1 MANKG
6 RFGIVVGGGPAPGI
20 NGVIGSVAIEAIANG
35 YEVLGFR
42 EGFSHLSKGKP
53 IHENLT
59 IDAVSRIHL
68 AGGSILATSRVNP
81 TKDPKLLDNVV
92 KSLAD
97 LGVTH
102 LVTIGGDDTAFSSAK
117 VSDHAM
123 ASLGLDLRV
132 VHVPKTIDNDLPLPE
147 GVPTFGYQTA
157 REIGA
162 QLVKNLSEDAKT
174 TRRWYFVIMMGR
186 TAGHLALGVGKSAGA
201 TVTIIPEEFPGPVPL
216 ATIADILATSMI
228 KRQAMGKPF
237 GVAVIAEGLAE
248 RLTQDDLKFLENVE
262 RDAHGHVRLSEVDF
276 GEIVKQATKKV
287 LDERGIKTSIIDKE
301 IGYELRCAPPVAFDV
316 EYTRNLG
323 YAAVKFLLD
332 GGSKAMISIQ
342 GERIVPMP
350 FDEIRDPK
358 TGKTSVR
365 RVNVESLQYQI
376 AQKYMIKLTAA
387 DLADAGQC
395 AKLADVA
402 GMTPEAFKKRFG
414 HLTAGS

>member
-1 MANKG
+1 
-6 RFGIVVGGGPAPGI
+6 
-20 NGVIGSVAIEAIANG
+20 
-35 YEVLGFR
+35 
-42 EGFSHLSKGKP
+42 
-53 IHENLT
+53 
-59 IDAVSRIHL
+59 
-68 AGGSILATSRVNP
+68 
-81 TKDPKLLDNVV
+81 
-92 KSLAD
+92 
-97 LGVTH
+97 
-102 LVTIGGDDTAFSSAK
+102 
-117 VSDHAM
+117 
-123 ASLGLDLRV
+123 
-132 VHVPKTIDNDLPLPE
+132 LPLPE

-248 RLTQDDLKFLENVE
+248 RLTQEDLKFLENVE

-287 LDERGIKTSIIDKE
+287 LDECGIKTSIVDKE

-365 RVNVESLQYQI
+365 RVNIESLQYQI
-376 AQKYMIKLTAA
+376 AQKYMIKLNAA

-395 AKLADVA
+395 AKLAAAA